1 MVIRMSMLLTL
12 FVTFL
17 KPFQMTNRK
26 FIFPILLCMICTLF
40 LPACQQQESGLDDLT
55 KDDPAVIGRSECE
68 PCEECCCGVELD
80 DDTAAVLQLCGTTSG
95 GTTCVTVAGTCAG
108 DIDGMLE
115 TVFLNTSNPK
125 HVFCMD
131 GNTALRIIN
140 LSLSDNAK
148 IRIGCNTVNFDAL
161 EFDIAPQDS
170 IKVDVFSLMTCEM
183 SGC

>member
-1 MVIRMSMLLTL
+1 
-12 FVTFL
+12 
-17 KPFQMTNRK
+17 
-26 FIFPILLCMICTLF
+26 
-40 LPACQQQESGLDDLT
+40 
-55 KDDPAVIGRSECE
+55 
-68 PCEECCCGVELD
+68 
-80 DDTAAVLQLCGTTSG
+80 
-95 GTTCVTVAGTCAG
+95 
-108 DIDGMLE
+108 
-115 TVFLNTSNPK
+115 
-125 HVFCMD
+125 MD